1 MNKWSI
7 AGGTVLTPE
16 KTIKNGSVTISNGRI
31 SKVTNDAVDAGASVS
46 IDAGKGVVVP
56 GLINAHDHL
65 LGTYH
70 PKIGHGP
77 YINWLPWDNDLK
89 SSPVYAERCQIE
101 NRDLYL
107 LGAYRNLVSGVTYVS
122 DHMPHFVGDQFY
134 DILPVKAI
142 KKFALA
148 HSVTS
153 FALAWGDG
161 ITVEYQKAMAED
173 MPFVTHIAE
182 GFDEETKQDIK
193 VIEKL
198 GGLGSHSVFVHC
210 IAFSDADLDL
220 VKKRGANCVWCADS
234 NMFMYNKTMDARKF
248 IEKGINLCIGTDSS
262 ATGGENILY
271 EMKFDQMVYERMYGE
286 KLSDE
291 QILKMV
297 TVNPAK
303 AFRQKKMGRIEEGC
317 IADLCVFRD
326 RGKSPANS
334 VVHGHLRDVLLVV
347 IDGMPVYGDAAYED
361 VFDALG
367 VTYSRV
373 VLDGADRIIIGDPE
387 GLLRRISRAV
397 GFKKEFP
404 FLPIDFE
411 I

>member
-31 SKVTNDAVDAGASVS
+31 SKVTNGSGDAGASVS

-89 SSPVYAERCQIE
+89 SSPLYAERCQIE

-107 LGAYRNLVSGVTYVS
+107 LGAYRNLVSGVTRIRPHAAFRRRPVLRPPS
-122 DHMPHFVGDQFY
+122 DEGDQG
-134 DILPVKAI
+134 V
-142 KKFALA
+142 LA
-148 HSVTS
+148 GS
-153 FALAWGDG
+153 FDHVVRPACDG
-161 ITVEYQKAMAED
+161 VTVEYEKAVKED
-173 MPFVTHIAE
+173 IPFVTHIGE
-182 GFDEETKQDIK
+182 GWDEETKQDIK
-193 VIEKL
+193 VIDRL
-198 GGLGSHSVFVHC
+198 GGLGATRYSSTACRFPTRT
-210 IAFSDADLDL
+210 DL
-220 VKKRGANCVWCADS
+220 VKKPGASCVWCGDS
-234 NMFMYNKTMDARKF
+234 NMFMYNKTMDARAF
-248 IEKGINLCIGTDSS
+248 LDKGINLCIGTDSS

-361 VFDALG
+361 MFDALG

>member
-7 AGGTVLTPE
+7 AGGTVLTPD
-16 KTIKNGSVTISNGRI
+16 KAIKNGSVVISNGRI
-31 SKVTNDAVDAGASVS
+31 GKVTNGGDDAGVAVTL
-46 IDAGKGVVVP
+46 DAGKGVIVP

-89 SSPVYAERCQIE
+89 SSPLYQERQQIE

-107 LGAYRNLVSGVTYVS
+107 LGAYRNLISGVTYVS

-134 DILPVKAI
+134 DILPVKAVR
-142 KKFALA
+142 KFALA

-161 ITVEYQKAMAED
+161 ITVEYQKAIAED

-182 GFDEETKQDIK
+182 GYDEETKQDIK
-193 VIEKL
+193 VIDRL
-198 GGLGSHSVFVHC
+198 GGLGSHSVFIHC
-210 IAFSDADLDL
+210 LAFSDADLDL
-220 VKKRGANCVWCADS
+220 VKKRGANCVWCGDS
-234 NMFMYNKTMDARKF
+234 NMFMYNKTMDVRKF
-248 IEKGINLCIGTDSS
+248 LEKGINLSIGTDSS

-271 EMKFDQMVYERMYGE
+271 EMKFDQMVYDRFYGE

-291 QILKMV
+291 AILKMV

-303 AFRQKKMGRIEEGC
+303 ALRQKKMGRVEEGF

-326 RGKSPANS
+326 RGKGAANS
-334 VVHGHLRDVLLVV
+334 VVHAHLRDVLLVV

-361 VFDALG
+361 VFSALG
-367 VTYSRV
+367 VEYRRIV
-373 VLDGADRIIIGDPE
+373 MDGTDRIIIGDPA

-404 FLPIDFE
+404 FLPIEFD